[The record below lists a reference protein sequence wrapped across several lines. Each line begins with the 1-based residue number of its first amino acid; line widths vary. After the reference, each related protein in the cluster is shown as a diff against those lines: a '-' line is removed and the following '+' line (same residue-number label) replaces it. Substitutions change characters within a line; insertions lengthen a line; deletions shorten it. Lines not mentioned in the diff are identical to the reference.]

1 MKVKQKRILK
11 LEYILLHQ
19 LIPYENN
26 AKIHTI
32 TQLEGIS
39 ESISQFG
46 FKQPI
51 VIDKNKVIV
60 AGHGRYE
67 AAAALGYE
75 ELPCIIADDLT
86 EEEVKAYRILDNELA
101 KGATD
106 LIKLELE
113 LSHLQFDFAPFKVE
127 FSRREIDLSKSQE
140 KEIKDQT
147 EFNVLINCNNEHE
160 QQKIY
165 EEMQQRGFECKLIM

>member
-1 MKVKQKRILK
+1 MKKPTKKDIQFKYVP
-11 LEYILLHQ
+11 LHT
-19 LIPYENN
+19 IHPYENN
-26 AKIHTI
+26 SKVHTV

-39 ESISQFG
+39 ESIKRFG

-51 VIDKNKVIV
+51 VIDKQNVIV

-86 EEEVKAYRILDNELA
+86 DDEIKAYRILDNKLA
-101 KGATD
+101 EGATD
-106 LIKLELE
+106 IMKLELE
-113 LSHLQFDFAPFKVE
+113 LSLFQFDFTPFKVDI
-127 FSRREIDLSKSQE
+127 SPRPIDLSHDEDKP
-140 KEIKDQT
+140 IKDQT
-147 EFNVLINCNNEHE
+147 EFTVLISCNNENE